1 MNHDLMRGIKGGQP
15 FYFMEQ
21 TPSVTNWLPYN
32 ALKRPGGMGL
42 LIWQAV
48 AHGGDSVLFFQM
60 RRSIGACEKYH
71 GALMDHAGHEHTR
84 VFREMQALGAQLAAL
99 SDAALGARTAAK
111 AAIVVDWDNWWAL
124 EYSAG
129 PSCEL
134 KYLDEVERY
143 YQPFFE
149 LNIPVDIVSVEDDL
163 EEYKIVVAKD
173 QIISGVMH
181 VIQNMYNPRLFVFVE
196 V

>member
-1 MNHDLMRGIKGGQP
+1 
-15 FYFMEQ
+15 
-21 TPSVTNWLPYN
+21 
-32 ALKRPGGMGL
+32 
-42 LIWQAV
+42 
-48 AHGGDSVLFFQM
+48 
-60 RRSIGACEKYH
+60 
-71 GALMDHAGHEHTR
+71 
-84 VFREMQALGAQLAAL
+84 MQALGAQLAAL

-173 QIISGVMH
+173 QIISGVIH

>member
-15 FYFMEQ
+15 FYLMEQ

-84 VFREMQALGAQLAAL
+84 VFREMQALGRSWRHCQMLPWGPGRRRRRP
-99 SDAALGARTAAK
+99 S
-111 AAIVVDWDNWWAL
+111 WWTGITGGRW
-124 EYSAG
+124 SIRPG
-129 PSCEL
+129 PA
-134 KYLDEVERY
+134 
-143 YQPFFE
+143 
-149 LNIPVDIVSVEDDL
+149 VS
-163 EEYKIVVAKD
+163 
-173 QIISGVMH
+173 
-181 VIQNMYNPRLFVFVE
+181 
-196 V
+196 

>member
-1 MNHDLMRGIKGGQP
+1 
-15 FYFMEQ
+15 
-21 TPSVTNWLPYN
+21 
-32 ALKRPGGMGL
+32 MG
-42 LIWQAV
+42 
-48 AHGGDSVLFFQM
+48 
-60 RRSIGACEKYH
+60 
-71 GALMDHAGHEHTR
+71 AG
-84 VFREMQALGAQLAAL
+84 VFGRAQ
-99 SDAALGARTAAK
+99 
-111 AAIVVDWDNWWAL
+111 
-124 EYSAG
+124 
-129 PSCEL
+129 L